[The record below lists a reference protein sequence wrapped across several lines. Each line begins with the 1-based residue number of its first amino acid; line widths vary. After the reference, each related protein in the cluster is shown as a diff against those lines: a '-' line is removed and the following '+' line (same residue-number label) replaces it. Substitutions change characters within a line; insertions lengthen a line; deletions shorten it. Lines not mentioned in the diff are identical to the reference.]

1 MLISYNWIKEYVP
14 ELPSP
19 EDLSNIIT
27 SKVCEVEKLEKT
39 ESGDY
44 VIEVNVL
51 PDRAHDLL
59 SHQGWA
65 KELSGLLGL
74 EIKEK
79 KQTEIL
85 EDKTNLEIKIESPSC
100 YRYMARIIRGV
111 KVGPSP
117 DWLKQ
122 KLESIGQRS
131 INNIVD
137 ITNFILF
144 DLGQPIHSFD
154 LDKLKSSKIIIRQAE
169 EAEKIK
175 LLSFGSEEERC
186 PDLKISDLIISDE
199 EKPIAIAGVK
209 GGDDSGIDPS
219 TYNILIEVANFD
231 SVSIRKTAKRLNI
244 QTEAVKRYENGIS
257 PILCEKAMGGISVLI
272 KEVCPEAV
280 FEEVIDAHSL
290 KIEKKEI
297 ELSKK
302 YLDNMLGID
311 IPEDE
316 IDKILNNYKYQY
328 TKNNKGSWSIEI
340 PVERL
345 DILGPHNLVEEIGR
359 VYGYDKIEPVM
370 PNLKTSHIDNSMW
383 TKIIIAKNKLR
394 EEGYQEVITSV
405 FGDKGDMSVLASASD
420 KNFLR
425 NNLSDGLRTSLE
437 LNIKNLTLLETN
449 EIKIFEVGSVF
460 TKNKEEV
467 KVAFGDKNKIEE
479 LGLDEYYSTISEEER
494 NDSIFSQ
501 KEIKDLKYFKPW
513 SVFPF
518 IVRDISIWVPK
529 DTDSKE
535 LENLYKEIGGELLI
549 RDPVLIDEYQ
559 KEEKTSYTYRL
570 VFQSLERTLTDE
582 EIAPITDAIYS
593 KVKDLGYEIR

>member
-1 MLISYNWIKEYVP
+1 MLISYNWIKEYIP
-14 ELPSP
+14 EIPSP

-27 SKVCEVEKLEKT
+27 SKVCEVEKLEKI
-39 ESGDY
+39 ENGDHI
-44 VIEVNVL
+44 IEVNVL

-79 KQTEIL
+79 KQTEASGN
-85 EDKTNLEIKIESPSC
+85 KTDLEIKIESPSC
-100 YRYMARIIRGV
+100 HRYMARIIRGV
-111 KVGPSP
+111 KIGPSP

-154 LDKLKSSKIIIRQAE
+154 LDKLKSSKIIIRQAKE
-169 EAEKIK
+169 KEKIK
-175 LLSFGSEEERC
+175 LLSFGPEEERHS
-186 PDLKISDLIISDE
+186 DLKEGDLIISDE
-199 EKPIAIAGVK
+199 EKPVAIAGVK

-257 PILCEKAMGGISVLI
+257 PILCEKAMSQISSLI
-272 KEVCPEAV
+272 KETCPEAI
-280 FEEVIDAHSL
+280 FEEIIDVFPL
-290 KIEKKEI
+290 EIDKKEI

-302 YLDNMLGID
+302 YLDSLLGIN
-311 IPEDE
+311 IPENE
-316 IDKILNNYKYQY
+316 VEKILNNYKYQY
-328 TKNNKGSWSIEI
+328 RKNDEGNWIIET
-340 PVERL
+340 PTERL
-345 DILGPHNLVEEIGR
+345 YILGPHNLAEEIGR

-370 PNLKTSHIDNSMW
+370 PNLKTNHTDNSIW
-383 TKIIIAKNKLR
+383 IKTVIVKNKLK
-394 EEGYQEVITSV
+394 EEGYQEVMTSA
-405 FGDKGDMSVLASASD
+405 FGDKGEVSVLASASN

-425 NNLSDGLRTSLE
+425 NNLSDGLQASLE
-437 LNIKNLTLLETN
+437 LNTKNLTLLETN
-449 EIKIFEVGSVF
+449 EIKIFEIGSVF
-460 TKNKEEV
+460 IKDKEEIR
-467 KVAFGDKNKIEE
+467 VAFGDKNKIEE
-479 LGLDEYYSTISEEER
+479 FSLDEYYSSITGEK
-494 NDSIFSQ
+494 NDYLFSL
-501 KEIKDLKYFKPW
+501 KDIKDLQYFKPW

-529 DTDSKE
+529 NTDNKE
-535 LENLYKEIGGELLI
+535 LEELYKSLGGELI
-549 RDPVLIDEYQ
+549 TGDPVLIDKYE
-559 KEEKTSYTYRL
+559 KEEKISYTYRL
-570 VFQSLERTLTDE
+570 VFQSKERTLTDE

-593 KVKDLGYEIR
+593 KVKELGYEIR